1 MKLISKI
8 ISLWKKPKIVVL
20 ADDGS
25 DAIKSIAAK
34 ILDSL
39 FKAETEVLFA
49 RDIEKIDFYKK
60 EFLVANFDK
69 GNTRRIKER
78 VAVKVL
84 TFGFQEGASL
94 QATDLREN
102 GGTNFKINYQGKI
115 VPIWIESSS
124 REEIYSVLAAV
135 TIGVALGLN
144 LVEIS
149 QRLREI
155 NTQ

>member
-8 ISLWKKPKIVVL
+8 ISLWKKPRIVVL
-20 ADDGS
+20 TDDGS
-25 DAIKSIAAK
+25 DAIKSIAVK
-34 ILDSL
+34 ILNSL

-49 RDIEKIDFYKK
+49 RDIEKIDFHKK
-60 EFLVANFDK
+60 EFLIANFDK
-69 GNTRRIKER
+69 GNIRRMMKER
-78 VAVKVL
+78 AAVKVL
-84 TFGFQEGASL
+84 TFGFQEGANL

-115 VPIWIESSS
+115 VPIWLESSS

-135 TIGVALGLN
+135 TVGVALGLN

-149 QRLREI
+149 
-155 NTQ
+155 